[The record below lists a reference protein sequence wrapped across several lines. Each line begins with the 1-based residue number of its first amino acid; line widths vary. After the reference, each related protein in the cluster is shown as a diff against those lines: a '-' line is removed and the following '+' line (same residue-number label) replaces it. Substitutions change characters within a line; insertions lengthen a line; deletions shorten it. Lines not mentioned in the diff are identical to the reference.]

1 MRFRAK
7 VEQTGKTAAGIR
19 VPDEV
24 VSGLGSSRRPAVRVT
39 VRGYTFR
46 SSVASMGGVFM
57 LGMSNDVRKASG
69 VSAGEVID
77 IDIEVD
83 TEPREVVVPPDLTA
97 ALERDANAKRFF
109 DSLSYSNKRRLVI
122 PIEAAK
128 AAETRERRIVKTVAM
143 LHEGRM

>member
-7 VEQTGKTAAGIR
+7 VEQTGKTAAGVR

-24 VSGLGSSRRPAVRVT
+24 VAGLGSSRRPAVRVT

-69 VSAGEVID
+69 VSAGEVVD
-77 IDIEVD
+77 VDIELD
-83 TEPREVVVPPDLTA
+83 TEPREVAVPRDLAA
-97 ALERDANAKRFF
+97 ALERDAKAKRFF

-128 AAETRERRIVKTVAM
+128 AVETRERRIVKTVGM

>member
-1 MRFRAK
+1 MRLRAK
-7 VEQTGKTAAGIR
+7 VEQTGKTAAGVR

-69 VSAGEVID
+69 VSAGEVVD
-77 IDIEVD
+77 FDIELD
-83 TEPREVVVPPDLTA
+83 TEPREVAVPSDLAA
-97 ALERDANAKRFF
+97 ALGRDAKAKRFF

-128 AAETRERRIVKTVAM
+128 AAETRERRIVKTVGM